1 MPKAELAL
9 IPVARVTAA
18 TPSGLELPERHRSIR
33 KAFTTAPTSFG
44 ARALVFEPTFVL
56 NAFCLFKSSGFGN
69 FWPRPCLGT
78 IVVRSLSIFRFP
90 RSRRDCRATTG
101 RREVHPYRRSEE

>member
-44 ARALVFEPTFVL
+44 VRAFGFETSFVL
-56 NAFCLFKSSGFGN
+56 LNALGLFE
-69 FWPRPCLGT
+69 
-78 IVVRSLSIFRFP
+78 IQVRSF
-90 RSRRDCRATTG
+90 
-101 RREVHPYRRSEE
+101 